1 MSTNVYL
8 MNIARILMPN
18 VQTLY
23 FIIMI
28 CSLSNISQMRGHGW
42 ENNF

>member
-1 MSTNVYL
+1 
-8 MNIARILMPN
+8 MNIARILKPN
-18 VQTLY
+18 IQTLY

-28 CSLSNISQMRGHGW
+28 CSLGNISQMRGHGW